1 MNPYGQN
8 SRRPHDI
15 GTGVYVQDA
24 CEYNTD
30 VTAGVIITHAPCV
43 AISNASSTDLIVGTV
58 NADSS
63 NDFDIAVNTLIG
75 GMEKPVSS
83 TREFNLALI
92 SSSYSTRTL
101 SWTGVANT
109 YYVIKVYSKDA
120 PGATT
125 TITTTSGKGVFV
137 SKNSSA
143 TATAVT
149 VTKSG
154 ISTFVYKVAND
165 VTNPS
170 LVFGAG
176 FSASTDPTK
185 PVCTVHSI
193 TAWTP
198 NQLNILY

>member
-30 VTAGVIITHAPCV
+30 VTAGVITTHVPCV
-43 AISNASSTDLIVGTV
+43 AISNASATDLTVGTV
-58 NADSS
+58 NADNS
-63 NDFDIAVNTLIG
+63 NEFDIAINTLIG

-92 SSSYSTRTL
+92 ASSYSTRTL

-109 YYVIKVYSKDA
+109 YYVIKVYSKDT
-120 PGATT
+120 PSATT
-125 TITTTSGKGVFV
+125 TITTAANKGVFV
-137 SKNSSA
+137 SKNS
-143 TATAVT
+143 TATSAAVT
-149 VTKSG
+149 VTKAG
-154 ISTFVYKVAND
+154 ISTFIYKVANG
-165 VTNPS
+165 VTDPS

-176 FSASTDPTK
+176 FSASTDATK
-185 PVCTVHSI
+185 PVSTVHSI